1 MGHFFVVS
9 EIVTQAFSIYPF
21 LGGRGLWAGRIPLLL
36 HTIINR
42 AAKARGRKG
51 KRIVFEFGQMS
62 MIRHYI
68 SYIYHLLS
76 KRVNISY
83 RRRKMLLYLVV

>member
-1 MGHFFVVS
+1 MQARLMGHFFVVS
-9 EIVTQAFSIYPF
+9 QIVTQAFSIYPF
-21 LGGRGLWAGRIPLLL
+21 LGGRGLWAGGIPLLL

-68 SYIYHLLS
+68 SYIY
-76 KRVNISY
+76 ISY

>member
-1 MGHFFVVS
+1 MQARLMGHFFVVS

-21 LGGRGLWAGRIPLLL
+21 LGGRGLWAGGIPLLL

-51 KRIVFEFGQMS
+51 KRIVFPLYCKYS
-62 MIRHYI
+62 MHFEDSAILGFWKKI
-68 SYIYHLLS
+68 FFSGT
-76 KRVNISY
+76 N
-83 RRRKMLLYLVV
+83 

>member
-1 MGHFFVVS
+1 MQARLMGHFFVVS
-9 EIVTQAFSIYPF
+9 QIVTQAFSIYPF
-21 LGGRGLWAGRIPLLL
+21 LGGRGLWAGGIPLLL

-68 SYIYHLLS
+68 YHLLY
-76 KRVNISY
+76 K
-83 RRRKMLLYLVV
+83 L